1 MTTKPFPFVNSKIKL
16 TNYNYN
22 RGVFFDEK
30 KQRFVDF
37 DDMDYLTYENYN
49 RPFTTVSLKIKIS
62 IDLTCMDSEAIF
74 MMPTFTDWLNTT

>member
-1 MTTKPFPFVNSKIKL
+1 MTTKQFPFVNSKIKL

-49 RPFTTVSLKIKIS
+49 RPFTTVS
-62 IDLTCMDSEAIF
+62 
-74 MMPTFTDWLNTT
+74 

>member
-1 MTTKPFPFVNSKIKL
+1 MTTKQFPFVNSKVKL

-37 DDMDYLTYENYN
+37 DDMDHLTYENYN
-49 RPFTTVSLKIKIS
+49 RPFTTVSFNFKIS
-62 IDLTCMDSEAIF
+62 IDLICMDLEANI
-74 MMPTFTDWLNTT
+74 MISTYTD